1 MKRWISLVLTA
12 TLVTGSVTLP
22 AMAAESEAG
31 SATTAD
37 LSSGPADDLSNY
49 DESVETP
56 DEESAA
62 DDKERGRLSMQRVM
76 KNVSYKEEEAD
87 FSQSV
92 DSDDIENSLFEDDD
106 DMEYSFISSTR
117 RK

>member
-1 MKRWISLVLTA
+1 MRNMKRWISLVLTA

-62 DDKERGRLSMQRVM
+62 ADEQDDASTGSMNEPAPQ
-76 KNVSYKEEEAD
+76 EAEEAD
-87 FSQSV
+87 Q
-92 DSDDIENSLFEDDD
+92 
-106 DMEYSFISSTR
+106 
-117 RK
+117 